1 MKFLRKIQEFIS
13 RSVSFFADGLNG
25 TALPHDSPIYVE
37 RDIDSQ
43 VYQFLRSEN
52 KSESACYIFGSPQ
65 TGKSSLALRLSKILE
80 CEDNV
85 CSLVCIKSSESN
97 LLTRDLYVL
106 LADQICKRLS
116 LENERFNS
124 GFPIDINDRQ
134 RSELSSS
141 DIENLLTNV
150 ASYLSNRKLL
160 IFVDDIHK
168 LEKNCLQDFIE
179 LIKKANTQS
188 EGSIFFILLGN
199 YYPSNFSTIS
209 RKLLQIAAMFEIG
222 SFSGECHPLQ
232 NGINLSPRNKDLL
245 IKELLVYTQGQPF
258 LTIYLLHLSSKYIS
272 NESNNL
278 NYLINDFIQQEVIQ
292 NRDINYLLDNHF
304 QRISDYFIRGDPQ
317 LLKAKFYAL
326 ETYKSL
332 LDSSIFCHY
341 NKKSLSH
348 RLLIESGLAIRFEK
362 FICIA
367 NLVYRKVFDRALTE
381 SIQKS
386 INLGE
391 NEMPNMIITNR
402 DFYFLIDSS
411 GSMLEPLAIRDATER
426 FRSIEESVKAN
437 IKKVLAYRGKDGESI
452 CSEVELAFFNTNKV
466 SKKIYQI
473 PDSDRVKEKFDFVKP
488 DGTTNIAPTFRHL
501 MSQWLN
507 KRKQSGADAAVVI
520 YVDGP
525 LDDFKNFIAEIKNV
539 ASQIEH
545 HSHLKILIVGI
556 GEAINFEKTIE
567 NYFHLDLNG
576 FDFRDANGE
585 PSNVVIFNRMD
596 DIVDMGGVIP
606 AIEEQLI
613 ENPENGLPDW
623 LKEDFPDLY
632 QKLKQEY
639 NLK

>member
-13 RSVSFFADGLNG
+13 RLVSFYADGLNG

-326 ETYKSL
+326 EIYKSL
-332 LDSSIFCHY
+332 LDSSILCHY
-341 NKKSLSH
+341 NKKSLLH
-348 RLLIESGLAIRFEK
+348 KILIESGLAIRFEK
-362 FICIA
+362 FIRIA
-367 NLVYRKVFDRALTE
+367 NLVYKKVFDRALIE
-381 SIQKS
+381 SIQES

-391 NEMPNMIITNR
+391 NEMSRTNYSIANR
-402 DFYFLIDSS
+402 DFFFLIDSS
-411 GSMLEPLAIRDATER
+411 ASMKEPVSTKDKRQRFVSIR
-426 FRSIEESVKAN
+426 ESVKGHIMDVLN
-437 IKKVLAYRGKDGESI
+437 YNEDGKKI
-452 CSEVELAFFNTNKV
+452 CNEYMVAFFNV
-466 SKKIYQI
+466 PKKSSRIYNLLDPQSI
-473 PDSDRVKEKFDFVKP
+473 DEKFKDVNP
-488 DGTTNIAPTFRHL
+488 SGDTNVAATFKFL
-501 MSQWLN
+501 MSQWLSN
-507 KRKQSGADAAVVI
+507 RGSRDGAVVI
-520 YVDGP
+520 YVDG
-525 LDDFKNFIAEIKNV
+525 LIDDRSDFITEIRKV
-539 ASQIEH
+539 ASQLEH

-556 GEAINFEKTIE
+556 GDAINSEITTKWYFE
-567 NYFHLDLNG
+567 LDLNG
-576 FDFRDANGE
+576 PSFRDANNE
-585 PSNVVIFNRMD
+585 PCNMVIFNRMD
-596 DIVDMGGVIP
+596 DVNDIGGVIS
-606 AIEEQLI
+606 AIEKQLRA
-613 ENPENGLPDW
+613 NPESGLPDW
-623 LKEDFPDLY
+623 LEEDFPDLH
-632 QKLKQEY
+632 QNLKKEY
-639 NLK
+639 NL